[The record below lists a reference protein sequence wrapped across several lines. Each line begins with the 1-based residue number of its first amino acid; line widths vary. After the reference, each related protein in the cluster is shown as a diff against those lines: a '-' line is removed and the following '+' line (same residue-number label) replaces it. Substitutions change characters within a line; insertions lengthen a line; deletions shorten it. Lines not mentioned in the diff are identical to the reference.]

1 MSTNNLY
8 QKCTNDSSVTA
19 RGKKLDNLGGGGILI
34 ESGRKLFNQMKDSSK
49 VDIEHFREF
58 RKGVRNEGK
67 VFKARK
73 EKGVLRKTL
82 IEMG

>member
-1 MSTNNLY
+1 MEN
-8 QKCTNDSSVTA
+8 
-19 RGKKLDNLGGGGILI
+19 
-34 ESGRKLFNQMKDSSK
+34 GRKLFKQMKDSSK

>member
-1 MSTNNLY
+1 LTTWGGWYIN
-8 QKCTNDSSVTA
+8 
-19 RGKKLDNLGGGGILI
+19 RKKLFKQI
-34 ESGRKLFNQMKDSSK
+34 KDSSK

-58 RKGVRNEGK
+58 RKGVRNCK

-82 IEMG
+82 IEMGWEV

>member
-1 MSTNNLY
+1 
-8 QKCTNDSSVTA
+8 
-19 RGKKLDNLGGGGILI
+19 
-34 ESGRKLFNQMKDSSK
+34 MKDSSK

-67 VFKARK
+67 VFKSRK

>member
-1 MSTNNLY
+1 MTTWGGWYIEN
-8 QKCTNDSSVTA
+8 
-19 RGKKLDNLGGGGILI
+19 RKKLF
-34 ESGRKLFNQMKDSSK
+34 KQMKDSSK

-58 RKGVRNEGK
+58 RKGVRNELFYIIFKCCYLLYYIFSFSGK